1 MKDKPCVLAAF
12 CLLFAHALVA
22 QQTEN
27 GITYLLLKSGRTLII
42 ATEHPVSPTSK
53 YTEVAPAYARV
64 APVESEFPDPNSKPK
79 AKPKRVVKKE
89 VDLKK
94 RGE

>member
-1 MKDKPCVLAAF
+1 MRNKLHLLTAF
-12 CLLFAHALVA
+12 CLFFVHTLAA

-27 GITYLLLKSGRTLII
+27 GLTYLLLKSGRTLII
-42 ATEHPVSPTSK
+42 ATDHPVSPTNK
-53 YTEVAPAYARV
+53 HTEAAPAYTRV
-64 APVESEFPDPNSKPK
+64 APVESEFPDPTAKPK
-79 AKPKRVVKKE
+79 AETKRVKKE